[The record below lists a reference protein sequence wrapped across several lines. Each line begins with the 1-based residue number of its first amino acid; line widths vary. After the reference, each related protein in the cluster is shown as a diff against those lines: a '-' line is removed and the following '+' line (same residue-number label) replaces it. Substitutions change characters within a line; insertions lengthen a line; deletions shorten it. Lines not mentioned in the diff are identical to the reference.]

1 MGSMSR
7 ISGLMGSPPVV
18 IEVEL
23 APLDLCGSDP
33 AGAWAGSR
41 DLDLDGAQ
49 ARKRSRDVS
58 PRLDKDG
65 PGTRA
70 GRHNLACA
78 QAAEGMGS
86 VVGHPHQEPHG
97 IDS

>member
-7 ISGLMGSPPVV
+7 ISGLIGSPPVV

-23 APLDLCGSDP
+23 ARLDLCASDP
-33 AGAWAGSR
+33 AVAWAGSR

-49 ARKRSRDVS
+49 ARKCSRDVS

-65 PGTRA
+65 PGTGA
-70 GRHNLACA
+70 GRHHMICA
-78 QAAEGMGS
+78 QATEGMGS

-97 IDS
+97 IDG

>member
-18 IEVEL
+18 VEVEL
-23 APLDLCGSDP
+23 APLDLCASDP
-33 AGAWAGSR
+33 VVAWAGSR
-41 DLDLDGAQ
+41 DLALDGAQ
-49 ARKRSRDVS
+49 ARKRSRDVG

-65 PGTRA
+65 PGTGA
-70 GRHNLACA
+70 GRNHMAWA
-78 QAAEGMGS
+78 QTAQGIGS

-97 IDS
+97 IDG

>member
-7 ISGLMGSPPVV
+7 ISGLMGSSSVV
-18 IEVEL
+18 VEVEL
-23 APLDLCGSDP
+23 APLDLCASELVV
-33 AGAWAGSR
+33 AWASSR

-65 PGTRA
+65 PRTGA
-70 GRHNLACA
+70 GRHHMTCA
-78 QAAEGMGS
+78 QAAEGMGP
-86 VVGHPHQEPHG
+86 VVAHPHQEPHG
-97 IDS
+97 IDG